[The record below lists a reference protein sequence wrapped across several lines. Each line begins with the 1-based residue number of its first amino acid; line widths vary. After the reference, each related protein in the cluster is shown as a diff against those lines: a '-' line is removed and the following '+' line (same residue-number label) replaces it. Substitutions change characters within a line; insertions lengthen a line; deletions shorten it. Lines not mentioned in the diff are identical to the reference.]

1 MKRSGYVILNRMGVV
16 MKTEQN
22 QVELYRG
29 YEIVAK
35 CLDTSHQGVAWAKK
49 TGLKKLSAEGS
60 SCSEVI
66 KKLCKEID
74 IELQPSTA
82 ALGKTLPERHRE
94 YLSGLGKPDAGLRA
108 ASLIRPHRVSA
119 CYQCGEPVDNKVDFE
134 CAACGWIVCNSCAAC
149 GCGHETPA
157 GSNT

>member
-1 MKRSGYVILNRMGVV
+1 

-35 CLDTSHQGVAWAKK
+35 CLDAGHKGVAWAKK
-49 TGLKKLSAEGS
+49 AGLKKLSAEGS
-60 SCSEVI
+60 SCSEVV
-66 KKLCKEID
+66 KKLRKEID
-74 IELQPSTA
+74 IELQPSTV
-82 ALGKTLPERHRE
+82 ALRKSLPARHRE
-94 YLSGLGKPDAGLRA
+94 YLAGLGKPDAGLRA
-108 ASLIRPHRVSA
+108 ASLIKPHRASV
-119 CYQCGEPVDNKVDFE
+119 CYQCGEPVDNEVDLE
-134 CAACGWIVCNSCAAC
+134 CVACGWIVCNSCAAC